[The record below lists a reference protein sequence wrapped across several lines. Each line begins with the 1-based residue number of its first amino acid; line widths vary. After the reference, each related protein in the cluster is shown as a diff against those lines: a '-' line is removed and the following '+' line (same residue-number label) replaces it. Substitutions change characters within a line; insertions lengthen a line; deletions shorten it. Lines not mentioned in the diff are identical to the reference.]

1 MMSTDDR
8 HALQHLQL
16 KVVELEHSRDSLRR
30 ISLEQAAVIRSQNEK
45 LDALAA
51 MLAAPDWFMA
61 EFGPTAAQSG
71 DNPANIQRTTEF
83 WSGIAAALR
92 AADRR

>member
-16 KVVELEHSRDSLRR
+16 KVVELEHSRDALRR

-45 LDALAA
+45 LDALTA

-61 EFGPTAAQSG
+61 EFGPAAVSE
-71 DNPANIQRTTEF
+71 DTPADIQRTTEF

-92 AADRR
+92 AAGRR